1 MIIHPYVR
9 GSKSVKALKDYLE
22 GVGHHTVVLHR
33 RPMRPRARVV
43 SWGARDI
50 EYNLDGLRVL
60 NHPRHTAVF
69 CNKLKFFEQADPR
82 FVPECAVPDRA
93 ESHLDAIA
101 GWFEHGSPVVERHKL
116 SGKSGE
122 GIRIVE
128 PTLIEGGVSVAAIQK
143 APLYVKYEKKTDEF
157 RVHVFKNREGN
168 FYVAHVQKKV
178 AAPDRV
184 QAGDIRN
191 WHVRNHENGF
201 IFQQHGFDCPALVRD
216 TALGLVRTS
225 FPEIDF
231 VALDVIYHNGT
242 AKKAADRTEP
252 RAFVLEG
259 NTAPGMEGTTVQ
271 IYGDFLLERFR

>member
-1 MIIHPYVR
+1 MIIHPYKR
-9 GSKSVKALKDYLE
+9 GSKSVIALRDYLE
-22 GVGHHTVVLHR
+22 SVGHHTVILHR

-50 EYNLDGLRVL
+50 DYDLSGLRVL
-60 NHPRHTAVF
+60 NHPRWTAVF
-69 CNKLKFFEQADPR
+69 CNKLKFFSQAGPPYVDGLM
-82 FVPECAVPDRA
+82 VPTWTNTKETAQLM
-93 ESHLDAIA
+93 LDGGATI
-101 GWFEHGSPVVERHKL
+101 VERHKL
-116 SGKSGE
+116 SGMSGE

-128 PTLIEGGVSVAAIQK
+128 PGQELQR

-157 RVHVFKNREGN
+157 RVHIFKSKEGT
-168 FYVAHVQKKV
+168 FYVGHVQKKV

-184 QAGDIRN
+184 EQGEIRD
-191 WHVRNHENGF
+191 WRVRNHDNGF
-201 IFQQHGFDCPALVRD
+201 IFQQHGFDCPTLISD

-231 VALDVIYHNGT
+231 VALDVIYHDGR

-252 RAFVLEG
+252 RAFILEG

-271 IYGDFLLERFR
+271 KYGDFLLERFS

>member
-1 MIIHPYVR
+1 VIIHPYVR

-69 CNKLKFFEQADPR
+69 CNKLRFFEQCR
-82 FVPECAVPDRA
+82 ESLLVPPWTTGIGEATNWLNDG
-93 ESHLDAIA
+93 HTI
-101 GWFEHGSPVVERHKL
+101 VERHKL

-128 PTLIEGGVSVAAIQK
+128 PGGELQR

-157 RVHVFKNREGN
+157 RVHVFKNLAGE

-201 IFQQHGFDCPALVRD
+201 IFQQHGFDCPALVSD
-216 TALGLVRTS
+216 TALSLVRTS

-271 IYGDFLLERFR
+271 VYGDFLLERFR

>member
-22 GVGHHTVVLHR
+22 GIGHHTVVLHR
-33 RPMRPRARVV
+33 RPMRPRARIV

-50 EYNLDGLRVL
+50 DYVLDGFRVL
-60 NHPRHTAVF
+60 NHPSHTAVF
-69 CNKLKFFEQADPR
+69 CNKLRFFEQSGGQH
-82 FVPECAVPDRA
+82 VPDWCKGQA
-93 ESHLDAIA
+93 TAQEWLDQGHTI
-101 GWFEHGSPVVERHKL
+101 VERHKL

-122 GIRIVE
+122 GIRIVKPADAGSGE
-128 PTLIEGGVSVAAIQK
+128 PGGELQR
-143 APLYVKYEKKTDEF
+143 APLYVKYERKTDEF
-157 RVHVFKNREGN
+157 RVHVFKNREGE

-178 AAPDRV
+178 AAPNRV

-201 IFQQHGFDCPALVRD
+201 IFQQHGFGCPALVSD

-271 IYGDFLLERFR
+271 VYGDFLLERFR